1 MVMFLGI
8 GLRFQLK
15 FQSLF
20 CDTLDSSSILD
31 VLSIFKIKLVLITV
45 LKYMSY
51 STFKTKVGETENMA
65 PYCPKDWES
74 DLKYE
79 YEFHV
84 LTEFLRLNYL
94 RVSSRVDHPSAFR
107 GNCFSPS

>member
-15 FQSLF
+15 SQSLF

-31 VLSIFKIKLVLITV
+31 DFSIFKIKLVLITI
-45 LKYMSY
+45 LKYMPY
-51 STFKTKVGETENMA
+51 NTFKTKIGGIENMA

-74 DLKYE
+74 L
-79 YEFHV
+79 
-84 LTEFLRLNYL
+84 
-94 RVSSRVDHPSAFR
+94 S
-107 GNCFSPS
+107 

>member
-15 FQSLF
+15 SQSLF

-31 VLSIFKIKLVLITV
+31 DLSIFKIKLVLITV

-51 STFKTKVGETENMA
+51 STFKTKVGGPENMA
-65 PYCPKDWES
+65 PIAQKTGSLP
-74 DLKYE
+74 
-79 YEFHV
+79 
-84 LTEFLRLNYL
+84 
-94 RVSSRVDHPSAFR
+94 
-107 GNCFSPS
+107 